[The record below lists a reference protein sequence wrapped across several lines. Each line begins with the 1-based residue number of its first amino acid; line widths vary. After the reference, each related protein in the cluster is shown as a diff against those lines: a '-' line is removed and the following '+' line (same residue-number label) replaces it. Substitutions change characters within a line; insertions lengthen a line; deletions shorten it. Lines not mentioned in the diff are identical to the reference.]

1 MLSNH
6 IIRITLNVVPRNF
19 NSSCTDFKTLYNC
32 ANKIEELMQ
41 LDFKSLYN
49 CANKIEEV
57 MQFIYYDITK
67 HNRSIFL

>member
-1 MLSNH
+1 MLFSATLTTVAQ
-6 IIRITLNVVPRNF
+6 ISKLCIT
-19 NSSCTDFKTLYNC
+19 
-32 ANKIEELMQ
+32 ANKIEELTQ